1 AKKDGLQ
8 YFWVNSC
15 YINKLDTIK
24 LQTTINLIFHWYSN
38 IAKYYIYLL
47 DVLAGKHSR
56 LFNPL

>member
-56 LFNPL
+56 